1 MEPEVLRQYV
11 SENRELEPQLTKR
24 NQQYIFDLKKSLQAA
39 NLSEEE
45 MVIAMHDILPTLVE
59 EQKTGKTARQLFGT
73 VSERTEAIINK
84 PQPLP
89 ETKPVLMWLDNSLFI
104 LGVFGLM
111 VGVMGLFT
119 NGKAQMYGLFS
130 LIIGAAI
137 GGFVFYLFYK
147 FFYQYEQP
155 GADKSKRPKMW
166 KALLMM
172 IPIFFLWMLVWGA
185 SSLPIFDILNPV
197 MPPIVTMI
205 IGAVALGLRWFLK
218 KQFNIQGS
226 FSMPPRQEQK

>member
-45 MVIAMHDILPTLVE
+45 MVIALHDILPTLVE
-59 EQKTGKTARQLFGT
+59 EQKSGKTARQLFGT
-73 VSERTEAIINK
+73 VAERTESILNK
-84 PQPLP
+84 PQPQP
-89 ETKPVLMWLDNSLFI
+89 EAKPLLMWVDNTLFI

-119 NGKAQMYGLFS
+119 NGKAQMYGVFS
-130 LIIGAAI
+130 LLVGSAI

-155 GADKSKRPKMW
+155 GADKSKRPKLW
-166 KALLMM
+166 KAMLLMV
-172 IPIFFLWMLVWGA
+172 PIFFLWMLLWGV
-185 SSLPIFDILNPV
+185 SSLPMFDIINPTL
-197 MPPIVTMI
+197 PPLGTVAV
-205 IGAVALGLRWFLK
+205 GAAALGLRWFLK
-218 KQFNIQGS
+218 KKYNIQGS
-226 FSMPPRQEQK
+226 FAVPPRQQ